1 VKLLPLV
8 LTAAICLFSG
18 TEERLFAQ
26 EPPLDVQVVKTFEN
40 LEWPDWLTGAD
51 SGLHRDPRPVVITSA
66 RDGTNRMF
74 FATQYGAIFVTKND
88 PAAREPTLFLDIRER
103 VIPFKPRENEEGF
116 LGLAFHPRYKENGQC
131 FVYYTAKPTPEHPHQ
146 SVISRF
152 HVSADDPNRADP
164 DSEEVLLRIEE
175 PFWNHNGGTLVFGP
189 DGFLY
194 VGLGDGGLGGDPF
207 GNGQNLGTL
216 LGSILRI
223 DVDHQDPGLKY
234 AIPRDNPFVDQPGAR
249 GEIWACGIRNVWRV
263 TFDRETNTCWAADVG
278 QNTWEEIDII
288 KRGGNYGWNAREGLH
303 AYHDSATAGFR
314 PGPNYVRAAGPHIDP
329 ILEYHHDVGKSITG
343 GYVYRGKRVPA
354 LEGAYVCA
362 DYVTG
367 QIWALWYDQA
377 TGRIVANRTIRPTGM
392 AVLTFGEDDDGEIY
406 FTSERE
412 IFTFAPT
419 VSSEDKSP

>member
-8 LTAAICLFSG
+8 LTAAAGLISALEG
-18 TEERLFAQ
+18 HLVAEEPL
-26 EPPLDVQVVKTFEN
+26 LDVQVVNTFEN
-40 LEWPDWLTGAD
+40 LEWPDWITGIE
-51 SGLHRDPRPVVITSA
+51 SGLYHDPRPVVITGA

-88 PAAREPTLFLDIRER
+88 PAAREPKLFLDIRAR

-116 LGLAFHPRYKENGQC
+116 LGLAFHPRFEENGEF
-131 FVYYTAKPTPEHPHQ
+131 FVYYTAKPTAKHPHQ

-152 HVSADDPNRADP
+152 RVSDDDPNRADP
-164 DSEEVLLRIEE
+164 QSEEVLLRIEE
-175 PFWNHNGGTLVFGP
+175 PYWNHNGGTLVFGP
-189 DGFLY
+189 DGYLY
-194 VGLGDGGLGGDPF
+194 VGLGDGGLGGDPN

-223 DVDHQDPGLKY
+223 DVDHKDPGLEY
-234 AIPRDNPFVDQPGAR
+234 SIPPDNPFVDRPGAR

-263 TFDRETNTCWAADVG
+263 TFDRTKDTCWAADVG
-278 QNTWEEIDII
+278 QNTWEEIDIV

-303 AYHDSATAGFR
+303 AYKDQATEKFR
-314 PGPNYVRAAGPHIDP
+314 QGPNYVRAAGPLIEP
-329 ILEYHHDVGKSITG
+329 VLEYHHDVGKSITG

-354 LEGAYVCA
+354 LEGAYLYA

-367 QIWALWYDQA
+367 QIWALWYDEA
-377 TGRIVANRTIRPTGM
+377 NGNVIANRTIRPNGM
-392 AVLTFGEDDDGEIY
+392 AVLTFGEDDEGEVY

-412 IFTFAPT
+412 VFTLAP
-419 VSSEDKSP
+419 KPHNAGRK